1 MRVSDLKKILQNLDD
16 TAAVKLEYMP
26 RAHEDIT
33 EDVQGV
39 RVENGEVVLFGN
51 ETTEFLT

>member
-26 RAHEDIT
+26 RAHEYIT
-33 EDVQGV
+33 EDAQGV

-51 ETTEFLT
+51 GFMEFLT